1 MSRADAAGR
10 ETLQAMEAEHG
21 EIDPLLEASAAG
33 FAHLAEKA
41 DEVVRAALELRPV
54 AARESLGRHL
64 AHEETEAIPLIQ
76 RHMTPEEWHR
86 IDEEFFKQGLSL
98 RRLATLVPWAA
109 HGLTAARGGRRSPTR
124 ASRSRFCGGSRGGGS
139 SAGSGAPSTT

>member
-1 MSRADAAGR
+1 
-10 ETLQAMEAEHG
+10 MEAEHG

-109 HGLTAARGGRRSPTR
+109 HGLTAAARRQAFADAGKP
-124 ASRSRFCGGSRGGGS
+124 FEVLWWLSRGRFERRERRAFNYVTS
-139 SAGSGAPSTT
+139 V